1 MAKVHFRTNALLK
14 SIIGKDL
21 ITDDNIAVLELV
33 KNSFDAGSEKVDI
46 IFDNILFNDD
56 SEIETNPSKITSK
69 LVIKDHGIGMS
80 ENDLTE
86 KWLNIAYS
94 EKKEKKEEFGR
105 LLAGNKGVGR
115 FSCDRLGRFLTIYT
129 KVKGGNYNK
138 LFIDWKIFEKEGQID
153 FNIQDVEFDIESL
166 NDENFTTISGY
177 SNFENGTLLEI
188 SGLREHWH
196 SNKIIGLKRQ
206 LERLINP
213 NQAFKKS
220 EFGIKI
226 SAKEFLQHDKNQESY
241 NKINGVVK
249 NKIFE
254 KLDFRT
260 SSIQSKIDEKGE
272 FITTILQDRGKEI
285 FILKEKNNFS
295 QLSNVDINIFY
306 LNTYAKAYFTKQT
319 GIKSVDF
326 GSIFLFING
335 FRIPPYGD
343 IGDDWLGMEIRKG
356 QGYNRYLGTR
366 EIVGRIEIY
375 DENEKFKIISNRSGV
390 VNNVAFEQLTKSGS
404 PFGFY
409 YKTFRRLERFV
420 VEGINWDSVNIN
432 EQNNI
437 ESLISSK
444 KWDESK
450 EKYVDDS
457 LTRNKRILSV
467 VNNIID
473 SKRNEVVDLI
483 INEDFVKEIINEQT
497 EQTKIELE
505 NLIKTITDKAKE
517 LNPQEINNVLNK
529 ISKNSIELENF
540 SEIISKHS
548 VNKGEEFEKFNSVK
562 QSLENEYQELANQK
576 KLLEEKLEKEKEIRL
591 LQEEAIKI
599 AEEKAQKIAEELEI
613 EKEKNTY
620 LRATSKG
627 LSEDAK
633 GLVHNIKQTSKQINA
648 NIDSLYDAVKSDNYT
663 KKIIL
668 EKLSTIKY
676 NTDKVL
682 KISSIIT
689 RANFKA
695 DKNHQTIDLVKY
707 INQYI
712 SIYSD
717 VFEKS
722 KLSFEVIDNNI
733 SYIKLISALDIALI
747 LDDLISNSEK
757 ADAKNILIEIKNPSE
772 NLLIINFSD
781 DGKGLDEKF
790 IKNPKSIFELGITT
804 TDGSGIGLNSVKKA
818 LSKMQGEI
826 QFLGNG
832 INLEGATF
840 EIIFKK

>member
-46 IFDNILFNDD
+46 IFENILFNDD
-56 SEIETNPSKITSK
+56 SEKKSYPTKITSK
-69 LVIKDHGIGMS
+69 LVIKDLGVGMS

-115 FSCDRLGRFLTIYT
+115 FSCDRLGSFLTIYT
-129 KVKGGNYNK
+129 RVKGENYNK
-138 LFIDWKIFEKEGQID
+138 LFIDWRIFEKEGQID

-166 NDENFTTISGY
+166 SDEDFTNNSGY
-177 SNFENGTLLEI
+177 SKFENGTLLEI
-188 SGLREHWH
+188 SCLREYWH
-196 SNKIIGLKRQ
+196 SNKIVSLKRQ

-226 SAKEFLQHDKNQESY
+226 TAKEFLQYDKDQETY

-272 FITTILQDRGKEI
+272 FITTTLQDRGNEI
-285 FILKEKNNFS
+285 FILKEKNIFS
-295 QLSNVDINIFY
+295 QLSNIDINIFY
-306 LNTYAKAYFTKQT
+306 LNTYAKAYFTRQT
-319 GIKSVDF
+319 GTKSVDF

-375 DENEKFKIISNRSGV
+375 DEKEKFKIISNRSGV
-390 VNNVAFEQLTKSGS
+390 VNNVAFDQLTKSSS

-420 VEGINWDSVNIN
+420 VEGINWDSVNIID
-432 EQNNI
+432 QNSI
-437 ESLISSK
+437 ENLVASK

-450 EKYVDDS
+450 ENYVDDS

-467 VNNIID
+467 INNIID
-473 SKRNEVVDLI
+473 AKKNEIVDLI
-483 INEDFVKEIINEQT
+483 INEDFVKDIVNEQT
-497 EQTKIELE
+497 EKAKIELE
-505 NLIKTITDKAKE
+505 NILKTITNKTKE
-517 LNPQEINNVLNK
+517 LSPQDINAVLNK
-529 ISKNSIELENF
+529 ISKNSTELENF
-540 SEIISKHS
+540 SSIVSKHT
-548 VNKGEEFEKFNSVK
+548 NGEEFERFKSVRESIEK
-562 QSLENEYQELANQK
+562 QYLELLNQKNLLENELK
-576 KLLEEKLEKEKEIRL
+576 KEQEIRFA
-591 LQEEAIKI
+591 QEQAIKL
-599 AEEKAQKIAEELEI
+599 AEEQARKIAEELEI

-620 LRATSKG
+620 LRVTSKG

-648 NIDSLYDAVKSDNYT
+648 NIDSLYDAVKSDNYS

-712 SIYSD
+712 NIYSD

-722 KLSFEVIDNNI
+722 KLSFKVIDNEIN
-733 SYIKLISALDIALI
+733 YIKLISALDIALI
-747 LDDLISNSEK
+747 FDDLISNSEK
-757 ADAKNILIEIKNPSE
+757 AEAKNILIDITSPSDEI
-772 NLLIINFSD
+772 LVINFSD
-781 DGKGLDEKF
+781 DGIGLDEKF

-804 TDGSGIGLNSVKKA
+804 TDGSGIGLHSVKKA

-826 QFLGNG
+826 QFKGNN
-832 INLEGATF
+832 INLKGATF

>member
-285 FILKEKNNFS
+285 FILKEKNIFS

-562 QSLENEYQELANQK
+562 QSLGNEYQELVNQK

-599 AEEKAQKIAEELEI
+599 AEEQAQKIAEELEI